1 MDKRRLSG
9 LLAGIVLV
17 AIVGALTYADIH
29 GRKAATETAV
39 APAPSGEAA
48 APAEQ
53 AAAPAEQAAPLA
65 NETASETAPAATTPP
80 VQPAA
85 SAPEA
90 AASEPAPPADADK
103 DIAMIAPDAAPPA
116 PEAGPPAPA
125 GTPGAPTFDVVRV
138 EPSGET
144 VVAGEAE
151 PKATVEVLDG
161 QTAIA
166 SAEADSSGA
175 WALSLDKPLAPG
187 SHDLALRTTSP
198 DKKTQILSDQRVAVS
213 VPEVGSKDVL
223 VVVNTP
229 NGASR
234 VIEVPSSAPEQG
246 QEVASNAADQDQQVA
261 SNAPAPQQPSAPPA
275 VTAPAEAPAAAA
287 PTAAA
292 EAPAPQAPAAA
303 PQTQVATAEPPAAT
317 AQPPTAEAP
326 ATAPVSGTTEPPATT
341 AAEPPAAATA
351 EAPAPAESEVASA
364 EPPPAVPPADATGP
378 AAEPGTAIATAEPPV
393 QTEPQISVETAP
405 AAEAPIKTEP
415 PVASEPLV
423 QAEPPVVAKAPEPP
437 PPPEPKVVV
446 SAVEADTSGA
456 LYIAGTATT
465 PQTVRIYLD
474 DKPLGEAKPSPSGTW
489 LLQATRDLPVGTYS
503 VRADQ
508 LDDTGSVV
516 ARSEVPFDREVE
528 VAVLK
533 PSAAAGTDTGATL
546 SGKMPEM
553 ETVII
558 KRGDNL
564 WRIARGAWG
573 KGVRWSTI
581 YQANADQIRNPHWI
595 YPGQVFVMPKGNT
608 AWTD

>member
-53 AAAPAEQAAPLA
+53 AAAPA

-80 VQPAA
+80 VQSVA
-85 SAPEA
+85 SAPDA
-90 AASEPAPPADADK
+90 PASEPAPPADAGK
-103 DIAMIAPDAAPPA
+103 DVAMIAPDAAPPA
-116 PEAGPPAPA
+116 PEAVPPAPA

-213 VPEVGSKDVL
+213 VPEAGSKDVL

-234 VIEVPSSAPEQG
+234 IIEVPSSAPEQG
-246 QEVASNAADQDQQVA
+246 PQVASNAADQEQQVA
-261 SNAPAPQQPSAPPA
+261 SNAPAPQPSAPPA
-275 VTAPAEAPAAAA
+275 VTVPAEAPAAAA
-287 PTAAA
+287 PAVAA
-292 EAPAPQAPAAA
+292 ETPAAQIPAPTPAPAAA

-326 ATAPVSGTTEPPATT
+326 ATAPVSGTTEPPAAT

-351 EAPAPAESEVASA
+351 ETPAPAESEVASA
-364 EPPPAVPPADATGP
+364 EPPPTAPPGDATGP
-378 AAEPGTAIATAEPPV
+378 AAEPGTAIATVEPPV
-393 QTEPQISVETAP
+393 QAEPQISVEAAP

-415 PVASEPLV
+415 PLASEPPV

-465 PQTVRIYLD
+465 PQTVRVYLD

>member
-9 LLAGIVLV
+9 LLAAIVLV
-17 AIVGALTYADIH
+17 AIVGTLTYFDVR
-29 GRKAATETAV
+29 GRGPSTETAV
-39 APAPSGEAA
+39 APTPSAQATAPF
-48 APAEQ
+48 EQ
-53 AAAPAEQAAPLA
+53 AAAPA
-65 NETASETAPAATTPP
+65 SESTTAPAGTPP
-80 VQPAA
+80 PEATAAPAAQPAS
-85 SAPEA
+85 SAG
-90 AASEPAPPADADK
+90 ADK
-103 DIAMIAPDAAPPA
+103 NVAMIAPDATPA
-116 PEAGPPAPA
+116 PETAAAAPPS

-151 PKATVEVLDG
+151 PKSTVEVLDG

-166 SAEADSSGA
+166 SVEADTSGA

-187 SHDLALRTTSP
+187 SHDLALRTTSE
-198 DKKTQILSDQRVAVS
+198 DKKTQVLSDQRVAVS
-213 VPEVGSKDVL
+213 VPNPGSKDVL

-229 NGASR
+229 DGASR
-234 VIEVPSSAPEQG
+234 VVEVPSGAPDQG
-246 QEVASNAADQDQQVA
+246 QQVA
-261 SNAPAPQQPSAPPA
+261 SNAVAPEPAASTSTAAPPK
-275 VTAPAEAPAAAA
+275 EESAAAA
-287 PTAAA
+287 PPTATA
-292 EAPAPQAPAAA
+292 EAPTTQEAAA
-303 PQTQVATAEPPAAT
+303 PQTEVATAEVPPAV
-317 AQPPTAEAP
+317 AEAP
-326 ATAPVSGTTEPPATT
+326 ATEAPAPGASEPPATVEGQALASPAESAVASAPPPAEESPAAAET
-341 AAEPPAAATA
+341 DTTVAAAEPPL
-351 EAPAPAESEVASA
+351 S
-364 EPPPAVPPADATGP
+364 
-378 AAEPGTAIATAEPPV
+378 
-393 QTEPQISVETAP
+393 TEPQINAEPAP
-405 AAEAPIKTEP
+405 ATEAPVTAEP
-415 PVASEPLV
+415 PVASEAPV
-423 QAEPPVVAKAPEPP
+423 QAEPPVVVKAPEPP

-465 PQTVRIYLD
+465 PETVRVYLN

-489 LLQATRDLPVGTYS
+489 LLQATRDMPAGTYS

-508 LDDTGSVV
+508 LDGAGSVV

-528 VAVLK
+528 VAILK
-533 PSAAAGTDTGATL
+533 PSAATGPDTGAAV
-546 SGKMPEM
+546 SGKMPET

-581 YQANADQIRNPHWI
+581 YQANAEQIRNPHWI

>member
-39 APAPSGEAA
+39 APALSGEAA

-53 AAAPAEQAAPLA
+53 AAPPA
-65 NETASETAPAATTPP
+65 NETASETAPAAITPP

-90 AASEPAPPADADK
+90 ATSEPVPPADAGK
-103 DIAMIAPDAAPPA
+103 NIAMIAPDAALPA
-116 PEAGPPAPA
+116 PETAAPAPPP

-166 SAEADSSGA
+166 SVEADSSGA

-213 VPEVGSKDVL
+213 VPEAGSKDVL

-246 QEVASNAADQDQQVA
+246 PQVASNAADQEQQVA
-261 SNAPAPQQPSAPPA
+261 SNAPAPQPPSAPPS
-275 VTAPAEAPAAAA
+275 VTAPAEPPADAA
-287 PTAAA
+287 PTVATV
-292 EAPAPQAPAAA
+292 ETPAPS
-303 PQTQVATAEPPAAT
+303 AEN
-317 AQPPTAEAP
+317 E
-326 ATAPVSGTTEPPATT
+326 VSATEPPA
-341 AAEPPAAATA
+341 P
-351 EAPAPAESEVASA
+351 ESEVASA
-364 EPPPAVPPADATGP
+364 EAPPSAAASEAASPPAEPS
-378 AAEPGTAIATAEPPV
+378 AAAVATAESPV
-393 QTEPQISVETAP
+393 QAEPQIGVEPAP
-405 AAEAPIKTEP
+405 AAEAPITTEP
-415 PVASEPLV
+415 PVVAEPPV

-465 PQTVRIYLD
+465 PQTVRVYLD